1 MNIEQQSEAYD
12 FFNST
17 AKAWQQKATSKTYNV
32 IENRH
37 AAVLEIMESFHG
49 EPAILDV
56 GCGTGQLAWQI
67 DLAHGWRRAD
77 FWPTSGL
84 LTGCAFGMSPSLVP

>member
-1 MNIEQQSEAYD
+1 MSFEQQSETYD

-17 AKAWQQKATSKTYNV
+17 AKTWQQKATSKTYNV

-37 AAVLEIMESFHG
+37 AAVLEIMNGFAG

-56 GCGTGQLAWQI
+56 GCGTGQLAI
-67 DLAHGWRRAD
+67 EASKRGWVNLFKEANYSGD
-77 FWPTSGL
+77 YCFWKVS
-84 LTGCAFGMSPSLVP
+84 